1 MKLEIGHVANK
12 HIFFF
17 SGDQMRE
24 QIIMINN
31 NNKSVLGLSC
41 NLSLSAIPTVGH
53 GCTGYSPEDNSPEY
67 HYASSIVRCHYSS
80 IGSIIKINL

>member
-24 QIIMINN
+24 QIIMIYN
-31 NNKSVLGLSC
+31 NNKSVQSYTRPIL
-41 NLSLSAIPTVGH
+41 
-53 GCTGYSPEDNSPEY
+53 
-67 HYASSIVRCHYSS
+67 
-80 IGSIIKINL
+80 